1 MTRIKICGL
10 KDELCALA
18 AAEAGADFIGLVFA
32 PSPRR
37 ITPTRAEKIAAAV
50 KQSGRATQVVGL
62 FVNRAAKEVNE
73 IADFCH
79 LDRVQISG
87 DEPWEYGAEINRPLI
102 KVVRVSR
109 KQSPREIGAT
119 LAHGTKILA
128 HQKPLFLLDVKV
140 KGKYGG
146 TGMPLDWKLVRPV
159 AAQFPVIIA
168 GGLTPENVARAIK
181 AVSPWGVDVS
191 SGVEVG
197 GVKHAARIRAFIEA
211 VRRYD
216 ANQS

>member
-10 KDELCALA
+10 KDEACALV

-37 ITPTRAEKIAAAV
+37 ITPTRAEKIAALV
-50 KQSGRATQVVGL
+50 KQSGRATEVIGL

-87 DEPWEYGAEINRPLI
+87 DEPWEYGTEINRPLI
-102 KVVRVSR
+102 KVVRISR
-109 KQSPREIGAT
+109 KQNPHEISAT
-119 LAHGTKILA
+119 LDQGTKILSQ
-128 HQKPLFLLDVKV
+128 QKPLFLLDVKV

-146 TGMPLDWKLVRPV
+146 TGIPLDWKLVRPV
-159 AAQFPVIIA
+159 ATQFPVIIA

-191 SGVEVG
+191 SGVEVD
-197 GVKHAARIRAFIEA
+197 GVKHTARIRAFIEA

-216 ANQS
+216 AHQS